1 LLDKNDA
8 TELAAEDLL
17 KADRLLF
24 QRAMRQFDSAKGGL
38 GVSHAIL
45 RGWADLH
52 AVEGT
57 LMYIRR
63 IYDKY
68 ADSGLIEAKLLS
80 ARSHLLLAVAAIRS
94 GRRNAV
100 WWRQYYQVVAQYH
113 TEKCLFN
120 LSVQAKIF
128 TSQRNER
135 EHLTHPESQ
144 ALHDVSSD
152 VLRRYRKGLDA
163 TASFLDN
170 SLERDKARSSR
181 WFIRNIHELLL
192 GTAVAIARFD
202 ETSTATS
209 SLKDTTFGI
218 YSHAHEEYPRAELE
232 ERSMKQI
239 RDKALNQLLKRFNDI
254 VNSDEFAAR
263 KVVIEVVR
271 DSMKEFGYTS

>member
-1 LLDKNDA
+1 LIATLLDKNDPRNLA
-8 TELAAEDLL
+8 TEDLL
-17 KADRLLF
+17 KEDRLLF

-128 TSQRNER
+128 TSQRNKGV
-135 EHLTHPESQ
+135 HLTHPESQ

-202 ETSTATS
+202 ESSTATS
-209 SLKDTTFGI
+209 LRDTTVGI
-218 YSHAHEEYPRAELE
+218 YSHAHAEYPRAELE
-232 ERSMKQI
+232 KYSMKQI
-239 RDKALNQLLKRFNDI
+239 RDEALNQLPSRFNEI
-254 VNSDEFAAR
+254 VNADEFAAR

-271 DSMKEFGYTS
+271 NSMK